1 MPLGS
6 GGLRISPMQQC
17 VLLRQSVNS
26 QNSLM
31 RSKAQAAFALKQPLC
46 TRQVA
51 GLRPALDVGPPEQ
64 ATEMDFDGVLADLQV
79 VGNVVDAQ
87 AFVQQDQ
94 QLFLPFR

>member
-1 MPLGS
+1 MKWPEVS
-6 GGLRISPMQQC
+6 EI
-17 VLLRQSVNS
+17 N
-26 QNSLM
+26 
-31 RSKAQAAFALKQPLC
+31 QAAFASKQTLG

-51 GLRPALDVGPPEQ
+51 GLRPAVDVEPPEQ
-64 ATEMDFDGVLADLQV
+64 APKTDFDGVLADLQV

>member
-1 MPLGS
+1 MKWPEVS
-6 GGLRISPMQQC
+6 EI
-17 VLLRQSVNS
+17 N
-26 QNSLM
+26 
-31 RSKAQAAFALKQPLC
+31 QAAFASKQTLG

-51 GLRPALDVGPPEQ
+51 GLRPAV
-64 ATEMDFDGVLADLQV
+64 DGVLADLQV